1 MIHTL
6 SSKINQ
12 RKSRLNIYLNNNHK
26 DLKPEKKHQI
36 SGAIAEMDNILEIL
50 KKHKNKEV
58 HLENNPEDE
67 VFLFRP
73 IHDKGLIHNVKEYVK
88 GLF

>member
-12 RKSRLNIYLNNNHK
+12 RKSRLNIYLNNNV
-26 DLKPEKKHQI
+26 DNLKPEKKHEI
-36 SGAIAEMDNILEIL
+36 SGALNEMDNILDIL
-50 KKHKNKEV
+50 KKHKHKEV
-58 HLENNPEDE
+58 HQENNPDE
-67 VFLFRP
+67 IFLFRP
-73 IHDKGLIHNVKEYVK
+73 IHSKGFIHNIKEYVK